1 MYSDKR
7 LGNLRGVKRKL
18 AVDKEDEDQCKP
30 KTKFK
35 EPELN
40 ETRSADRHVLPDHNN
55 LNEHASNHN
64 HDLPNKRADAP
75 VEFNNNHLNSLN
87 SNYSPAAYSDP
98 PNQTFDDLLDQP
110 AVYQSCKTELIDELT
125 NELVIN
131 DELDELNNNELSAS
145 DATESSFNTF
155 LNSSLNA
162 CYVNSRPLTPLPQTS
177 SEDDPEQQITE
188 PPPEQQLKSN
198 IIESS
203 PQMSDQQATSS
214 NDSSSSGKENQP
226 NLSPLN
232 NFPALISNTKLFNSS
247 SSLFNAAAIVDTYF
261 SSKTKKSK
269 LEKAKNM
276 NHFRYSLFNKSL
288 AKLNKFCNSSDPNIR
303 NSVLVCNT
311 LKRLER
317 QLRKENIFLHLG
329 PNGLA
334 FVKLKN
340 KRSNPEHLDYRNLVL
355 DEASQIYVEK
365 NEHSQSDDEEDEETD
380 EQFDKFGIDTD
391 LDFNA
396 AKANET
402 SSSSSGG
409 SDSESDDLSDDLNEI
424 HSEESFEAGEMNTDI
439 ISTNSNPISHTVTNT
454 ITSTIASNVTLCN
467 TSELNGSNDLS
478 TYLASPSSPVTS
490 HNSSPL
496 VSNGLSNDS
505 ATWSEESNQ
514 YSWTN
519 MFTNSLVLSEVEQ
532 AGSASKENELT
543 SDHSNYLFNSIEQ
556 VSATTNDEI
565 FSDIDSLITLY
576 DLDLLSSV
584 NNSTKETIEQQ
595 TARTI
600 KPKSSINSQDSSD
613 EGGDTLNDSLN
624 DSLNDPLH
632 ESLNDALDQPLSE
645 TLNSTMF
652 SMDSAIGL
660 SSINSSLNSSINS
673 SISSSINGSLNGC
686 VSSSVTSCST
696 SASVTSSSTSFPS
709 NQANTQIS
717 PVIS

>member
-1 MYSDKR
+1 MYADKR
-7 LGNLRGVKRKL
+7 PGNLRGVKRKL
-18 AVDKEDEDQCKP
+18 ATDEDDQQP
-30 KTKFK
+30 KSKCK
-35 EPELN
+35 EPELT
-40 ETRSADRHVLPDHNN
+40 ESIHESARRNNCPALDLHSN
-55 LNEHASNHN
+55 LNDHGESSNDRAKN
-64 HDLPNKRADAP
+64 DDLS
-75 VEFNNNHLNSLN
+75 NNHPNSTYSPYPYAGDQRTYGDLLSPSSLN
-87 SNYSPAAYSDP
+87 SPSTGYLPE
-98 PNQTFDDLLDQP
+98 
-110 AVYQSCKTELIDELT
+110 KTELIDELT
-125 NELVIN
+125 NEFEIN
-131 DELDELNNNELSAS
+131 EELDQLNNN
-145 DATESSFNTF
+145 ESSFNTF
-155 LNSSLNA
+155 LNSSLTN
-162 CYVNSRPLTPLPQTS
+162 CYVNSRPLTPLPQLDQEAGAQQEGTQQPAEQS
-177 SEDDPEQQITE
+177 S
-188 PPPEQQLKSN
+188 EQQLKSN
-198 IIESS
+198 ATDSS
-203 PQMSDQQATSS
+203 PPEPQA
-214 NDSSSSGKENQP
+214 SSSSTDASGKENQQ

-365 NEHSQSDDEEDEETD
+365 NEHSQSDEEDEE
-380 EQFDKFGIDTD
+380 EEANEEFDRFGIDTD

-396 AKANET
+396 AKQNET
-402 SSSSSGG
+402 SSSSSSG
-409 SDSESDDLSDDLNEI
+409 SDSESDDLSDDLNNEI
-424 HSEESFEAGEMNTDI
+424 HSEELFESGQMNTDI
-439 ISTNSNPISHTVTNT
+439 ISTNSST
-454 ITSTIASNVTLCN
+454 ITNSNPNSHPNSHHSHPHNVTLCN
-467 TSELNGSNDLS
+467 SELNSPNDLS
-478 TYLASPSSPVTS
+478 YLAPA
-490 HNSSPL
+490 NSSPASL
-496 VSNGLSNDS
+496 VSNSLSGDS
-505 ATWSEESNQ
+505 TTAWSEESNQ

-532 AGSASKENELT
+532 QQQAASKENEL
-543 SDHSNYLFNSIEQ
+543 SGEQSSYLFNTIEQ
-556 VSATTNDEI
+556 SEVGQPTNDEI

-584 NNSTKETIEQQ
+584 NNSTKEPATGESFS
-595 TARTI
+595 RT
-600 KPKSSINSQDSSD
+600 KPKSSINSQDSSSD
-613 EGGDTLNDSLN
+613 EGSDTLNDSLT
-624 DSLNDPLH
+624 DPLN
-632 ESLNDALDQPLSE
+632 ESLNDVLDVHPLSD

-652 SMDSAIGL
+652 SVDSAIGL
-660 SSINSSLNSSINS
+660 SSTSSLNNSLNSSLNSPLNSSLNSSICA
-673 SISSSINGSLNGC
+673 SSSSA
-686 VSSSVTSCST
+686 TSCST
-696 SASVTSSSTSFPS
+696 SASVNSSSTSFPS